1 MRHCFSACLAGHA
14 CRSHFDFQTRRLA
27 HFCAMADHSLSLS
40 ALRVAVYAPRDGE
53 MRALAREL
61 AAARRRD
68 LDLAD
73 RIEWME
79 YRHDAYIVALTADN
93 AMLQRQLD
101 ARERLLE
108 IARANSFYTN
118 SLRFNRETRL
128 VREGDRLSRWSVER
142 SLEEGVPAPM
152 EVWRAVRLMR
162 QDDEADDDADGEADD
177 DAEMAVDSTAAV
189 P

>member
-1 MRHCFSACLAGHA
+1 
-14 CRSHFDFQTRRLA
+14 
-27 HFCAMADHSLSLS
+27 MADHSLSLS

-61 AAARRRD
+61 AAARQRE
-68 LDLAD
+68 LDLAE

-79 YRHDAYIVALTADN
+79 ARHDAYIVALTADN
-93 AMLQRQLD
+93 AILQRRLD
-101 ARERLLE
+101 AR
-108 IARANSFYTN
+108 
-118 SLRFNRETRL
+118 NRHLDNQIDREYRL
-128 VREGDRLSRWSVER
+128 VRGGDRLANWSMER
-142 SLEEGVPAPM
+142 SLTEVDKT

-162 QDDEADDDADGEADD
+162 QYFDEVDGEADD